1 RVKPDELRLEAPYL
15 ARSIAFTRY
24 GFGLDRIAVTPFS
37 AAGQLTPAVLAA
49 NRATIQNLRWWD
61 PGPLLDTYRQL
72 QELRLYYDF
81 HDVDVDR
88 YTLNGTY
95 QQVMLAARELNQ
107 SRLPADAQTWIN
119 QHFKFTHGFGLV
131 MSPVNRFDEEGLPV
145 FYVKDIPPAS
155 SVGLTL
161 DRPQLYFGEE
171 TPAYV
176 VVRGGT
182 TEFDYARGQE
192 NVYTTY
198 QGRDGVSLGS
208 RWRRALFA
216 WHFGDLKLLISENVT
231 AESRILFHRL
241 IHERVS
247 RVAPFLRLDRDP
259 YLVVADGRAIWLQD
273 AYTVSDAL
281 PYSQTTPEGL
291 NYIRNSV
298 KIALDAYDGTLVFY
312 VT

>member
-1 RVKPDELRLEAPYL
+1 MTSTDRRASASAVAPHQPGTL
-15 ARSIAFTRY
+15 
-24 GFGLDRIAVTPFS
+24 AVTSNPYC
-37 AAGQLTPAVLAA
+37 GNGNGPGGDGPALPTGGLG
-49 NRATIQNLRWWD
+49 RRTGFWRRT
-61 PGPLLDTYRQL
+61 GPLLDTYRQL

-88 YTLNGTY
+88 YTLSGTY

-171 TPAYV
+171 MPTYV

-198 QGRDGVSLGS
+198 HRRGSHHHPGR
-208 RWRRALFA
+208 
-216 WHFGDLKLLISENVT
+216 
-231 AESRILFHRL
+231 RI
-241 IHERVS
+241 
-247 RVAPFLRLDRDP
+247 APVRPSDP
-259 YLVVADGRAIWLQD
+259 GRA
-273 AYTVSDAL
+273 
-281 PYSQTTPEGL
+281 QTTDDL
-291 NYIRNSV
+291 
-298 KIALDAYDGTLVFY
+298 GTRW
-312 VT
+312 